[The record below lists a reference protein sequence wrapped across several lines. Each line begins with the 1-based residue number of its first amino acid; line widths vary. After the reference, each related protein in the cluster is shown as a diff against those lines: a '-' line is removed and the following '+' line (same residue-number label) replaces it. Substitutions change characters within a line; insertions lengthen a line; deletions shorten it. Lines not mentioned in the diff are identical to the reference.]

1 MSNNTKIFSLGN
13 IIIFILFLYLLLG
26 CFSFFFSYSYFE
38 IYERT
43 LTHKLNFY
51 TYFPSFILFVLLFIY
66 ISVKRVQFPKWTK
79 INDETYND
87 LNENFISKLLFCGLF
102 PALITVIFCFFMY
115 FIILFTNHSFSNNQ
129 SKKGLKGKITH
140 ACYSRDSHITVL
152 LTNSKD
158 ELDFTVYGV
167 EKKFKEK
174 DTFEKDFQVGYWG
187 ILYNLD

>member
-1 MSNNTKIFSLGN
+1 MSNNTKNFSLGN
-13 IIIFILFLYLLLG
+13 MIIFVLLLYSLLG
-26 CFSFFFSYSYFE
+26 FFSFFFSYSYFE

-51 TYFPSFILFVLLFIY
+51 TYFPSFILFVLLFIF

-129 SKKGLKGKITH
+129 SKKRLKGKITH
-140 ACYSRDSHITVL
+140 ACYSRDSHITVV

-174 DTFEKDFQVGYWG
+174 ETFEKDFQVGYWG
-187 ILYNLD
+187 ILYNPD